1 MCAYSLDHI
10 TQNTLWAACSLAVFL
25 LCSQLVCT
33 PVRPKADR
41 VMRHVQM
48 RHFEMYPRNSGPTQ
62 NVKNF
67 FQIVKE
73 QFETKVAPRARFDS
87 IKLLS
92 SATRRVIPTRFNRTS
107 ILNEFAMPKVVV
119 EPGGIEPPTSCVQSR
134 RSPS

>member
-10 TQNTLWAACSLAVFL
+10 TQNTLWVAYILTVFL

-33 PVRPKADR
+33 PVHPKADR

-48 RHFEMYPRNSGPTQ
+48 RHFEMYPHKCGPTQ

-73 QFETKVAPRARFDS
+73 R
-87 IKLLS
+87 
-92 SATRRVIPTRFNRTS
+92 
-107 ILNEFAMPKVVV
+107 
-119 EPGGIEPPTSCVQSR
+119 
-134 RSPS
+134 

>member
-1 MCAYSLDHI
+1 MYTPSLAQPAPRQPRKIHRQK
-10 TQNTLWAACSLAVFL
+10 TWAACSLAVFL

-48 RHFEMYPRNSGPTQ
+48 RHFEMYPHKCGPTQ

-73 QFETKVAPRARFDS
+73 R
-87 IKLLS
+87 
-92 SATRRVIPTRFNRTS
+92 
-107 ILNEFAMPKVVV
+107 
-119 EPGGIEPPTSCVQSR
+119 
-134 RSPS
+134 